1 MDKVM
6 SLSAGLSIDSNSL
19 PSYVQLNNTVQN
31 IVRRNGPV
39 LGALTNV
46 WCPAMTTSRTEDRR
60 SPNITFLVHSLPKAA
75 FLPDRKIPANLKE
88 AGFDEKCFTEPPP
101 PSCDWTAFFEMNLH
115 GELSS
120 RSRNITTWELVQDPQ
135 DFNTAHP
142 NMSAIAIDFAVY
154 QAFANYTLDTSLIT
168 NPLSVIDFDLE
179 HDATGLRHHRH
190 RHPAWT
196 LAAWSAGH
204 DARVSGTRASS
215 MGLHSIFDALW
226 DQDNYQSTKP
236 LPRMVNRYYPNAYA
250 FMPVN
255 QMLSLIDYNTT
266 GVTSDTKPSRGHP
279 ILHRDA
285 RMYVWAYGLQSRTSY
300 VGAIITGIGCLV
312 VIAEVFI
319 GLFIDRRRF
328 RSPTQLLVAA
338 LEHQYANEFDGNSQ
352 GERQISRVTFRLHGD
367 DRFAG
372 KFQFEKVG

>member
-1 MDKVM
+1 MPHTTPMCWFGACSEGVAITPTGNYTRCIQTGSGWDHGF
-6 SLSAGLSIDSNSL
+6 A
-19 PSYVQLNNTVQN
+19 PARFQ
-31 IVRRNGPV
+31 IVGY
-39 LGALTNV
+39 
-46 WCPAMTTSRTEDRR
+46 WRTEDRR
-60 SPNITFLVHSLPKAA
+60 SPNITFLVHSSPKAA
-75 FLPDRKIPANLKE
+75 FLPDGKIPANLKE

-168 NPLSVIDFDLE
+168 NPLSVIDLDLNFTRGMTLL
-179 HDATGLRHHRH
+179 DLDTIAID
-190 RHPAWT
+190 PAWT

-215 MGLHSIFDALW
+215 TGLHSIFDALW

-236 LPRMVNRYYPNAYA
+236 LPRMVNRYYLNAYA
-250 FMPVN
+250 FMPVI

-279 ILHRDA
+279 VLHRDA

-300 VGAIITGIGCLV
+300 VGAIVTGIGCLV

-352 GERQISRVTFRLHGD
+352 GMANLCSVCAQYPPCESTVS
-367 DRFAG
+367 
-372 KFQFEKVG
+372 